1 MDGYG
6 TTPPTP
12 RTGPGSGGDAAR
24 SRWRRFLAEDP
35 TDGTRLAIPSSAGVI
50 RREGRDILVPP
61 DITHTDRV
69 RVWRSAQRWLTH
81 TTERVNAVGVVFVV
95 CFGLL
100 WLFLVL
106 QPNIDLVA
114 RAVMLLLGAP
124 AVGHVAWQVRRHV
137 NGQRDD
143 AEVRPQVIIPGQDL
157 HEKDRRAMR
166 EVVDAV
172 LLVACSRAQRDGQ
185 LGDGVALLGGEQWR
199 IANALVQLAAARRLL
214 GETGGGLPEHAAAVR
229 TAEAAIAR
237 RIQAVHRYAEA
248 VQRVDQMLLA
258 VDAAVQ
264 SETIHHRVRD
274 AIAAL
279 GDDQGLVDLVS
290 DAGTAEAGVRA
301 ALDALRDEAESLRA
315 MSTAPTT
322 P

>member
-1 MDGYG
+1 MDAYG
-6 TTPPTP
+6 WAV
-12 RTGPGSGGDAAR
+12 SH
-24 SRWRRFLAEDP
+24 WRRFLAEGSP
-35 TDGTRLAIPSSAGVI
+35 DGPRMAIPSAAGII
-50 RREGRDILVPP
+50 RRGGRDILVPP
-61 DITHTDRV
+61 DITPTDLVRV
-69 RVWRSAQRWLTH
+69 RRSAHRWLTR
-81 TTERVNAVGVVFVV
+81 TTERVNLTGVALVAG
-95 CFGLL
+95 FGLL

-106 QPNIDLVA
+106 QPGLELMARLVI
-114 RAVMLLLGAP
+114 LLLGTP
-124 AVGHVAWQVRRHV
+124 ALGHVAWQVRRHV
-137 NGQRDD
+137 NERRDD
-143 AEVRPQVIIPGQDL
+143 AEVRPRVIIPGEDL

-172 LLVACSRAQRDGQ
+172 FCVATSRAQAEGQ
-185 LGDGVALLGGEQWR
+185 LGDGLSLLAVEQWR
-199 IANALVQLAAARRLL
+199 IASALVQLAGAGRLL

-237 RIQAVHRYAEA
+237 RIQVVHRYAEA
-248 VQRVDQMLLA
+248 VLRVDQMLLA

-290 DAGTAEAGVRA
+290 DAGGAEAGVKA

-315 MSTAPTT
+315 MSTTPTT